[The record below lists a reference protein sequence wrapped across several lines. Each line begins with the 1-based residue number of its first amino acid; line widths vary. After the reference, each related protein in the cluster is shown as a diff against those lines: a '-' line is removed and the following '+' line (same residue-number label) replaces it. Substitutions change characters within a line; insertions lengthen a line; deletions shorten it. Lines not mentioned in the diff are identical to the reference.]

1 MSFAFAWVRLASGS
15 IWPAVLMHA
24 VHNSFIQGFLDKVTV
39 NTGSTE
45 YFTTEFGAA
54 LAVMGIIV
62 AVIFWRIG
70 VPAPETAPAQS

>member
-1 MSFAFAWVRLASGS
+1 VDT
-15 IWPAVLMHA
+15 
-24 VHNSFIQGFLDKVTV
+24 GFTK
-39 NTGSTE
+39 

-70 VPAPETAPAQS
+70 VPGQKQDATAQPETGAALQ